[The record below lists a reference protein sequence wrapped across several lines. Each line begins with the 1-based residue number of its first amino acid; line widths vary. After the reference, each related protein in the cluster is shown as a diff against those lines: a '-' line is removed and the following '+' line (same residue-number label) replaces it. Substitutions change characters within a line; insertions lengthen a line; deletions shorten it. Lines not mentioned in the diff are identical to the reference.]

1 MGYVGLPLA
10 VESGKHYPTKGYD
23 ISATRIAELSKF
35 QDRTKE
41 VSSDEI
47 RSSHQ
52 LLFSSQF
59 QDLLDCNFYIVTVP
73 TPIDDSKR
81 PDLFFLTQACKSLSE
96 ILKENDIV
104 VFESTV
110 YPGCTQEVCVPILA
124 ESGLTYNQDFF
135 CGYSP
140 ERINPGDKTKRL
152 KDIVKVTSGSSE
164 MAAKRVNEYY
174 DTITEGKTFVA
185 SSIEVAEAAKVI
197 ENAQRDI
204 NIAFVNELAMIFE
217 RMGLDTLEVLEA
229 AGTKWNFLPFK
240 PGLVG
245 GHCIGVDPYYLTFQA
260 EKHGFNP
267 NVILAGRRTNDHMG
281 VYIAGR
287 IVKTLLANDID
298 IVGAK
303 ALVMGVTFKENCPD
317 VRNSKVVDI
326 VRELEEFNLD
336 VDVSDPEADAE
347 EVKNLYQI
355 TIKTDPDFEKYK
367 LLILAVGHDGFSELD
382 WENIASKIPFIFD
395 VKGFLPKE
403 LVNSR
408 L

>member
-23 ISATRIAELSKF
+23 ISATRITELSKF

-245 GHCIGVDPYYLTFQA
+245 GHCIGVEPYYLTFQA